1 MQKPAP
7 SMSNELD
14 AARRRGVRRTVLL
27 FAAIAVAIYAGFI
40 LSGVLSSGVLGG
52 GSAP

>member
-1 MQKPAP
+1 MHDPTP
-7 SMSNELD
+7 PMSKQQAD
-14 AARRRGVRRTVLL
+14 DRRRGVRRTVLL

-40 LSGVLSSGVLGG
+40 LSGVVSSGVLGG

>member
-14 AARRRGVRRTVLL
+14 AARRRGVRRTALV
-27 FAAIAVAIYAGFI
+27 FAALALAIYVGFLLTGMLPGGAGQ
-40 LSGVLSSGVLGG
+40 
-52 GSAP
+52 